1 MQQSITKIDDNAYEK
16 YSVIK
21 PPAEFFGDNKRITRI
36 VVDSRIR
43 DQNLFPTPNEYD
55 IPFDDDIN
63 DVVSA
68 QLVYIDMPFP
78 NYLINKFF
86 NQLTISVGGIDT
98 TITLDEGEYTDAQL
112 LAEFQS
118 KIDSALG
125 TNFIIISH
133 TNRTDKYTFT
143 SASQFTL
150 KFANKTNTLALLLG
164 FSRIKDYTSTW
175 DGVSAFTLTG
185 DFRRNLNFN
194 NYIIM
199 DIEQFDILKSIDRD
213 LNKSFAMIPRN
224 YDTLNLAD
232 NPQYIK
238 YFSPPIPKLTKLRV
252 RLYDR
257 FGNPYNFHNQDHR
270 FEIEL
275 TSFKQRRKYGNIFA
289 Q

>member
-1 MQQSITKIDDNAYEK
+1 MQHSITKIEDDAYEK

-21 PPAEFFGDNKRITRI
+21 PPSEFFGDNKRITRI
-36 VVDSRIR
+36 VVDSRVR
-43 DQNLFPTPNEYD
+43 DANLFPYPNEYD
-55 IPFDDDIN
+55 VPFEDDIN
-63 DVVSA
+63 DVTSA
-68 QLVYIDMPFP
+68 QLIYVDVPFP
-78 NYLINKFF
+78 NYQINKYF
-86 NQLTISVGGIDT
+86 NKFIVTMGSVDF
-98 TITLDEGEYTDAQL
+98 TITLDEGDYNDSQL
-112 LAEFQS
+112 LAEIQL
-118 KIDSALG
+118 KLDAALG
-125 TNFIIISH
+125 AGVVTVSH
-133 TNRTDKYTFT
+133 TDKTDKYTFT

-150 KFANKTNTLALLLG
+150 KFINQTNTLAMLLG
-164 FSRIKDYTSTW
+164 FSRIKNYNASW
-175 DGVSAFTLTG
+175 NGASFILTG
-185 DFRRNLNFN
+185 EFKRNLNFN

-213 LNKSFAMIPRN
+213 LNRSFAMIPKN

-257 FGNPYNFHNQDHR
+257 FGNPYDFQNQDHR

-275 TSFKQRRKYGNIFA
+275 SSFKQRRKYGNIFS